1 MGISNSPHFLFM
13 IKMYIME
20 KLKQDVRNYQMRS
33 HTVMSYEQDGYNSY
47 QNYLYKRAL
56 YGLDALNEK
65 ELATMCSKKKQR
77 IVNVYKRAQVTLNKF
92 KQEITIQYSNFIF
105 NTLFPESPITQA
117 LLADTETDEKFK
129 NTLTFKDLGIE
140 KQDIIAIFIAEGI
153 LPKNF
158 LDLKDAPVTLPRLKN
173 EVKA

>member
-1 MGISNSPHFLFM
+1 
-13 IKMYIME
+13 ME
-20 KLKQDVRNYQMRS
+20 KFKRQVRNYQLYAGK
-33 HTVMSYEQDGYNSY
+33 TYVQYEQDGLTAY

-56 YGLDALNEK
+56 YGLDALTEK

-77 IVNVYKRAQVTLNKF
+77 IINVYKRAQVTLNKF
-92 KQEITIQYSNFIF
+92 KQQVTTQYSNAIF
-105 NTLFPESPITQA
+105 NKFFPNSPITQF

-129 NTLTFKDLGIE
+129 NILTFKDLGIE

-158 LDLKDAPVTLPRLKN
+158 LDLKDAPLALPRLKY

>member
-1 MGISNSPHFLFM
+1 
-13 IKMYIME
+13 ME
-20 KLKQDVRNYQMRS
+20 KLKEQVRNYQMRS
-33 HTVMSYEQDGYNSY
+33 QTVMSYEQDGYSAY

-56 YGLDALNEK
+56 YGLDALSEQ
-65 ELATMCSKKKQR
+65 ELATICSKKKQR

-92 KQEITIQYSNFIF
+92 KQQLTIKYSNFIF
-105 NTLFPESPITQA
+105 ESLFPKSPITQF
-117 LLADTETDEKFK
+117 LLTDTETDDKYK

-140 KQDIIAIFIAEGI
+140 KQDIICIFIAEGI

-158 LDLKDAPVTLPRLKN
+158 FDLKEMPNQLPRLKY

>member
-1 MGISNSPHFLFM
+1 
-13 IKMYIME
+13 ME

-33 HTVMSYEQDGYNSY
+33 HTVMSYEQDGYNGY

-56 YGLDALNEK
+56 YGLDALTEK

-77 IVNVYKRAQVTLNKF
+77 IINVYKRAQVTLNKF
-92 KQEITIQYSNFIF
+92 KQQVTINYSNFIF
-105 NTLFPESPITQA
+105 ESLFPESPITQF
-117 LLADTETDEKFK
+117 LLADNEIDEKFK

-158 LDLKDAPVTLPRLKN
+158 LDLKDAPLALPRLKY